1 MNDNKMQKYEYI
13 ILKGENVIKDQE
25 SGSKSIFPI
34 EVEKA
39 HQLKLYKTDVK
50 TSVGDRKKAC
60 DYLLVCD
67 ENEYKIAC
75 LTELKGTHKIN
86 EVKDALIQIGTS
98 LEALKQNYMRGTK
111 IAIGI
116 VVGAPDKTLPK
127 MISSDTRGL
136 CKKLYSQCEDKRK
149 IKNMDNLLI
158 YVQPEKGIK
167 KAIVIGKNS
176 AKIIKCHSKSG
187 AHVPVPSMF
196 IEIATKGG

>member
-1 MNDNKMQKYEYI
+1 MHEYEYT
-13 ILKGENVIKDQE
+13 ILKGEKIIEDQE
-25 SGSKSIFPI
+25 SGSKAIFPI
-34 EVEKA
+34 KVEEP
-39 HQLKLYKTDVK
+39 HQVKLYKTDVK

-60 DYLLVCD
+60 DYLMVCD
-67 ENEYKIAC
+67 EDKYKITC
-75 LTELKGTHKIN
+75 LTELKGTHKTN
-86 EVKDALIQIGTS
+86 EVRDALIQIVTS

-127 MISSDTRGL
+127 MISSNTRSL
-136 CKKLYSQCEDKRK
+136 CKKLYSQSEDKRK

-158 YVQPEKGIK
+158 YVQLEKGIK

-187 AHVPVPSMF
+187 AHVPVPSMLV
-196 IEIATKGG
+196 EIATNGG